1 MKAIFYT
8 NKSDSKKVDKTLL
21 YLFESDIIL
30 KNASSLSTPIIDL
43 QLNFEDGYVY
53 EGIADSDNDDIVDE
67 LENELSIILNVKIT
81 DINYC
86 YIPAL
91 SRYYYVN
98 NIILV
103 TSELFRLELREDELM
118 SLKSQFREL
127 EAFITRNEF
136 EYDSLLKDE
145 LFPFKWNKEIS
156 VYEPTMLYPV
166 DEFKTT
172 DLYRNCFISYCTTS
186 IYGSASPDYDISSYM
201 LGANVATQYASLSI
215 DNLKKV
221 ASNVFSN
228 NTALGYIKNICIYP
242 FDIPSDIDMFNQH
255 VVIGGVD
262 TTIDDGFSWPKY
274 CFEKIMIAD
283 FDFGEFRSF
292 RDFSPY
298 TQYEMYIPYYGF
310 LTLNPDD
317 ISDDSTIQVYYIINY
332 ESGEA
337 TVYVYNYT
345 HEYMIFSAPVQIG
358 VKVALS
364 STNAKQLEDQRNALT
379 LNTILN
385 LAGATISVL
394 GGALTGNAVAV
405 AGGVMSGAKT
415 IGNAITTANTMY
427 QTSQS
432 AINSASEGVF
442 NPQKVYIKVTS
453 LIQSGVDLDK
463 FKKLYGSPLQK
474 VKKLS
479 TLKGYTVVGDIHL
492 DNINATEDEKN
503 RLYALL
509 KDGIIL

>member
-30 KNASSLSTPIIDL
+30 KNASSLIMPIIDL
-43 QLNFEDGYVY
+43 QLKFEDGYVY
-53 EGIADSDNDDIVDE
+53 EGIVDSNNDDIVDE
-67 LENELSIILNVKIT
+67 LENDLSIILNVKIT

-86 YIPAL
+86 YIPSL
-91 SRYYYVN
+91 NRYYYVT

-103 TSELFRLELREDELM
+103 TDSLFRLNLNEDDLASHPEF
-118 SLKSQFREL
+118 KEL
-127 EAFITRNEF
+127 EAYITRNEF

-172 DLYRNCFISYCTTS
+172 NLYKNCMISYCTTS
-186 IYGSASPDYDISSYM
+186 IYGSVSSDYDISAYM
-201 LGANVATQYASLSI
+201 LGANVATQYVSLSI
-215 DNLKKV
+215 DNLKRV

-228 NTALGYIKNICIYP
+228 NTALGYIKNIFIYP
-242 FDIPSDIDMFNQH
+242 FDIDSDTDTFNNH

-262 TTIDDGFSWPKY
+262 TTIDEGFSWPKY
-274 CFEKIMIAD
+274 CFNKIMIAD
-283 FDFGEFRSF
+283 FDFGEFTSF
-292 RDFSPY
+292 RNFSPY
-298 TQYEMYIPYYGF
+298 RQYEMYIPYYGF

-337 TVYVYNYT
+337 NVYVYNYT

-364 STNAKQLEDQRNALT
+364 STNARQLEDQRNALT

-453 LIQSGVDLDK
+453 LMPSDVDLPK
-463 FKKLYGSPLQK
+463 YRSIYGAPLQK

-479 TLKGYTVVGDIHL
+479 TLTGYTVIGDIHL